1 MIRNPFEAIV
11 SEFTRFT
18 TGGHSAGF
26 SGVEDDE
33 IRKKFNA
40 PENGYIRRFYDRT
53 GGGLPGRWLTSNEG
67 AVKNC
72 MNTDGADRSMHL
84 MFYEQL
90 KRDTIGE
97 MRKLAKYLE
106 SYDEAR
112 FHDCIEVQDKHGE
125 GNFHR
130 KNHLEVNLFDKEAA
144 EKIRAMVMKLNET
157 VVLPASYLVNPFE

>member
-1 MIRNPFEAIV
+1 
-11 SEFTRFT
+11 
-18 TGGHSAGF
+18 
-26 SGVEDDE
+26 
-33 IRKKFNA
+33 
-40 PENGYIRRFYDRT
+40 
-53 GGGLPGRWLTSNEG
+53 
-67 AVKNC
+67 
-72 MNTDGADRSMHL
+72 